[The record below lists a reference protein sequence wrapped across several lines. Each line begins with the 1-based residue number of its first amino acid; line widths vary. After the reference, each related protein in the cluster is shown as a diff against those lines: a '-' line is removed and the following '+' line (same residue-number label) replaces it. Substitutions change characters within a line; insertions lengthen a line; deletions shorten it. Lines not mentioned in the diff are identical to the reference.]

1 MEYRIMFKELVSNN
15 RSVRRYDNSY
25 QIRRE
30 TLEELVELARRSPS
44 AANLQNLRFYLSADP
59 QTNELIFQNVK
70 WANYLRYW
78 DGPSPQEAPSAYI
91 VVLCR
96 VECGKFHLLDTG
108 IAAQTML
115 LGATEKGLG
124 GCMIASMDKTAI
136 HTALELPDDY
146 DIVLVIALGKPAEQ
160 IIIEDTIDPD
170 DIEYYRDD
178 EGIHHV
184 PKRPLSELIIE

>member
-1 MEYRIMFKELVSNN
+1 MFKELVSKN
-15 RSVRRYDNSY
+15 RSIRRYDNSH
-25 QIRRE
+25 QISRA

-59 QTNELIFQNVK
+59 QTNQLIFQNVK

-78 DGPSPQEAPSAYI
+78 DGPEPQEAPSAYI
-91 VVLCR
+91 LVLCPQ
-96 VECGKFHLLDTG
+96 ECGKFHLLDTG

-124 GCMIASMDKTAI
+124 GCMIASMDKASI
-136 HTALELPDDY
+136 YTALQLSDDY
-146 DIVLVIALGKPAEQ
+146 DIVLVIAFGKPAEK
-160 IIIEDTIDPD
+160 IIIEETIDPE

-178 EGIHHV
+178 EGVHHV
-184 PKRPLSELIIE
+184 PKRPLAELIID